1 MTLIISYMAIIRII
15 IVNVV
20 DYFLYRSF
28 FTRLYNVNTCIQ
40 LIIMIKKNKKIKT
53 IILAITHSL

>member
-20 DYFLYRSF
+20 DYFLYIF
-28 FTRLYNVNTCIQ
+28 FHDFIMLTHVYN
-40 LIIMIKKNKKIKT
+40 
-53 IILAITHSL
+53 